1 MNFCFPPALARLHDY
16 SVGAPAVAT
25 QHVLDPVDG
34 DAVTEDL
41 TEERQLAAAE
51 LRAELRRLGDRA
63 VVFYELDRPIP
74 DAPALGHVAFL
85 ASDPRKGGHAFFERQ
100 VPAGHPR
107 AIAFHLLPRPLGGQA
122 FQAFF
127 PEGALNGL
135 EHVDRQLRVGV
146 RESTVGLGREL
157 PYACGPTDLPP
168 LIREV
173 DQPLSLKDGEVLAD
187 SHGRNVQPFP
197 HPRCGLGPV
206 RLKLEEDTVPTGT
219 GSFRVHGGNRHGGL
233 HFSKFTKYMLYKAK

>member
-1 MNFCFPPALARLHDY
+1 MNFCFPPALARLHNY

-25 QHVLDPVDG
+25 QHVLDPLDG

-41 TEERQLAAAE
+41 TKERQLATAE
-51 LRAELRRLGDRA
+51 LRAELRCLGDRA
-63 VVFYELDRPIP
+63 MVFYKLDRSIP
-74 DAPALGHVAFL
+74 PTPVLSHVAFL
-85 ASDPRKGGHAFFERQ
+85 TSDARKGGYAFFERQ

-107 AIAFHLLPRPLGGQA
+107 AIAFHLPPRPLGDQA
-122 FQAFF
+122 FKAFF
-127 PEGALNGL
+127 PRRALNRL
-135 EHVDRQLRVGV
+135 EHVDRELRVRV
-146 RESTVGLGREL
+146 REPIVGVEREL

-173 DQPLSLKDGEVLAD
+173 DEPFSVQDGEVLAD

-206 RLKLEEDTVPTGT
+206 SLKLEEDTVPAGT
-219 GSFRVHGGNRHGGL
+219 GSYGL
-233 HFSKFTKYMLYKAK
+233 HVGNLHVGL

>member
-16 SVGAPAVAT
+16 SEGAPAVAT
-25 QHVLDPVDG
+25 EHMLDPLDG

-41 TEERQLAAAE
+41 TEERQFAAAE
-51 LRAELRRLGDRA
+51 LRAGLRGLGDRA
-63 VVFYELDRPIP
+63 VVFYELDHAIP

-85 ASDPRKGGHAFFERQ
+85 ASDPREGGHAFFERQ
-100 VPAGHPR
+100 VPARHPG
-107 AIAFHLLPRPLGGQA
+107 AIAFHLLARPLGGQA
-122 FQAFF
+122 FQACF
-127 PEGALNGL
+127 PESALNRL
-135 EHVDRQLRVGV
+135 EHLDRELRVGV
-146 RESTVGLGREL
+146 RESIVGLGREL

-173 DQPLSLKDGEVLAD
+173 DQPLAVKDGEVLAD

-219 GSFRVHGGNRHGGL
+219 GSFRIHAGNLHRGL
-233 HFSKFTKYMLYKAK
+233 YFSKFVKYMLYKDR